1 MRHNILLLFIGFI
14 SFTLFSQSPLVSS
27 DELDQIKWVDSVYNN
42 LTVNQKIG
50 QLFTIWVSTK
60 EGPEKM
66 KEVSSII
73 KKNHLGGLIFSLG
86 NIKDQAIA
94 TNEFQSISKVPL
106 LIGMDAEWGIGM
118 RLDDAFSFPFNMT
131 LGAIDDNSLI
141 YKVGKR
147 IGVHAKRLG
156 VHINFAPVTDININP
171 NNPIIGSR
179 SFGEDKNNVTLKSLA
194 YLKGMQ
200 SEGIMGSAKH
210 FPGHGDTSTDSHK
223 ALPII
228 NFSSKRINDIE
239 LYPYKKLIK
248 NGLSGV
254 MVAHMEIPS
263 LEKTPKL
270 PSTLSKSIITKLL
283 IKKLKFKGLVITD
296 AMDMKGVV
304 DFNMDESAD
313 VKAILAGN
321 DILLMPDDL
330 DQSTISIKKALNNGT
345 ITKKRLSHS
354 VKKILMAKYKAGL
367 NNVSKIE
374 IENLSADL
382 NTDEDL
388 ALFDELTKKSITL
401 IKNTNEN
408 IPLKNLSS
416 KIAYLKMGDSDSE
429 EFYKMLNH
437 YTKVDKIDYNFKS
450 SNYNNELLKLL
461 RPYDFVIVGLHK
473 SDKSPFDQYRF
484 SSNEKETLEL
494 ISKSNNVVLNV
505 FAKPYALMDVDLK
518 NISSVIIS
526 YQNNSVAQQ
535 KSAQIIFGAIS
546 SQGILP
552 VSINE
557 DFPVHTSLKSKV
569 LKRLSYG
576 HPINQGFDP
585 IKLKRIDSLVKYSI
599 DNKMTPGLQVLIA
612 KNGEVIYHKSFGS
625 KTYDKSEKIKWNSIY
640 DLASL
645 TKILS
650 SVPLLMNEYELKK
663 ISNQTTLHDLF
674 PNSDLKDKNSLTL
687 KDMLTHNS
695 GLFPWI
701 PFYKQTIDSI
711 TKMPLANWYSK
722 KKKFDYSIKV
732 TDDLFL
738 KNSFLDTIRFKII
751 NSELSNQSTYLY
763 SDLPY
768 YFIKDYL
775 ESEYNETLDFQLKKK
790 LLSDLGANYTTYNP
804 TNYYP
809 KKMIVPSEIDNYF
822 RNDTLR
828 GYVHDMGAAMQGGIG
843 GHAGLFSN
851 SNDVAKIMQMYL
863 QEGYYGSK
871 RFFSSSTIN
880 NFNTCYYCDDGNRRG
895 LGFDKPQLDESS
907 ATCGC
912 VPMSSFGHSGFTGT
926 YAWVDP
932 KNKIVYVFLS
942 NRTYPTMENKMLST
956 YNIRTEVQRI
966 IYESFN

>member
-1 MRHNILLLFIGFI
+1 
-14 SFTLFSQSPLVSS
+14 
-27 DELDQIKWVDSVYNN
+27 
-42 LTVNQKIG
+42 
-50 QLFTIWVSTK
+50 
-60 EGPEKM
+60 
-66 KEVSSII
+66 
-73 KKNHLGGLIFSLG
+73 
-86 NIKDQAIA
+86 
-94 TNEFQSISKVPL
+94 
-106 LIGMDAEWGIGM
+106 
-118 RLDDAFSFPFNMT
+118 
-131 LGAIDDNSLI
+131 
-141 YKVGKR
+141 
-147 IGVHAKRLG
+147 
-156 VHINFAPVTDININP
+156 
-171 NNPIIGSR
+171 
-179 SFGEDKNNVTLKSLA
+179 
-194 YLKGMQ
+194 
-200 SEGIMGSAKH
+200 
-210 FPGHGDTSTDSHK
+210 
-223 ALPII
+223 
-228 NFSSKRINDIE
+228 
-239 LYPYKKLIK
+239 
-248 NGLSGV
+248 
-254 MVAHMEIPS
+254 
-263 LEKTPKL
+263 
-270 PSTLSKSIITKLL
+270 
-283 IKKLKFKGLVITD
+283 
-296 AMDMKGVV
+296 
-304 DFNMDESAD
+304 
-313 VKAILAGN
+313 
-321 DILLMPDDL
+321 
-330 DQSTISIKKALNNGT
+330 
-345 ITKKRLSHS
+345 
-354 VKKILMAKYKAGL
+354 
-367 NNVSKIE
+367 
-374 IENLSADL
+374 
-382 NTDEDL
+382 
-388 ALFDELTKKSITL
+388 
-401 IKNTNEN
+401 
-408 IPLKNLSS
+408 
-416 KIAYLKMGDSDSE
+416 MGDSDSE

-437 YTKVDKIDYNFKS
+437 YTTVDKIDYNFKS

-625 KTYDKSEKIKWNSIY
+625 KTYDKSEKIEWNSIY

-663 ISNQTTLHDLF
+663 INNQTTLYDLF

-701 PFYKQTIDSI
+701 PFYKQTIDSV

-871 RFFSSSTIN
+871 RFFSISTIN

-895 LGFDKPQLDESS
+895 LGFDKPQLD
-907 ATCGC
+907 
-912 VPMSSFGHSGFTGT
+912 
-926 YAWVDP
+926 
-932 KNKIVYVFLS
+932 
-942 NRTYPTMENKMLST
+942 
-956 YNIRTEVQRI
+956 
-966 IYESFN
+966 

>member
-1 MRHNILLLFIGFI
+1 MRQNILLFFIGFI
-14 SFTLFSQSPLVSS
+14 SFTSFSQSPLVSS

-42 LTVNQKIG
+42 LTVDQKIG
-50 QLFTIWVSTK
+50 QLFTIWVATK
-60 EGPEKM
+60 QGPEKM

-156 VHINFAPVTDININP
+156 VHINFAPVTDINTNP

-254 MVAHMEIPS
+254 MVAHMEVPS
-263 LEKTPKL
+263 LEKIPKL

-304 DFNMDESAD
+304 DFNKTESAD
-313 VKAILAGN
+313 VAALLAGN

-330 DQSTISIKKALNNGT
+330 DQSTISIKNAINSGKVSE
-345 ITKKRLSHS
+345 KRLAYS

-367 NNVSKIE
+367 NKPSKI
-374 IENLSADL
+374 DL
-382 NTDEDL
+382 NNLEEDMNTEEDK
-388 ALFDELTKKSITL
+388 ALFEKLTEQSITL
-401 IKNTNEN
+401 IKN
-408 IPLKNLSS
+408 KNQSLPIKDLSK
-416 KIAYLKMGDSDSE
+416 KIAYLKMGDSDSD
-429 EFYKMLNH
+429 EFLKMLNH
-437 YTKVDKIDYNFKS
+437 YTKVDLIDTNTS
-450 SNYNNELLKLL
+450 DLL
-461 RPYDFVIVGLHK
+461 RLIKPYDYVIVGLHK
-473 SDKSPFDQYRF
+473 SDKSPFDSYKF
-484 SSNEKETLEL
+484 SPSEKEILEFVSTS
-494 ISKSNNVVLNV
+494 SKVILNV
-505 FAKPYALMDVDLK
+505 FAKPYALMNMNLN
-518 NISSVIIS
+518 NIHSIVVS
-526 YQNNSVAQQ
+526 YQNNVVAQQ
-535 KSAQIIFGAIS
+535 KSAQVIFGAIA

-663 ISNQTTLHDLF
+663 ISNQTTLYDLF

-701 PFYKQTIDSI
+701 PFYKQTIDSV

-790 LLSDLGANYTTYNP
+790 
-804 TNYYP
+804 
-809 KKMIVPSEIDNYF
+809 
-822 RNDTLR
+822 
-828 GYVHDMGAAMQGGIG
+828 
-843 GHAGLFSN
+843 
-851 SNDVAKIMQMYL
+851 
-863 QEGYYGSK
+863 
-871 RFFSSSTIN
+871 TI
-880 NFNTCYYCDDGNRRG
+880 
-895 LGFDKPQLDESS
+895 
-907 ATCGC
+907 
-912 VPMSSFGHSGFTGT
+912 
-926 YAWVDP
+926 
-932 KNKIVYVFLS
+932 I
-942 NRTYPTMENKMLST
+942 
-956 YNIRTEVQRI
+956 
-966 IYESFN
+966 